1 MAEAEAPS
9 RSSTPE
15 RLLAA
20 AERLVVHEG
29 VHALTV
35 RGIADA
41 AAVNSALV
49 RYHFGD
55 VDGLL
60 RDLALRNA
68 ARIADAR
75 AALLD
80 ALEQAQ
86 DADFSAIVDALVVPL
101 FVPAAMTPGFR
112 AIVVLDEMFSRAAG
126 SIHEQIW
133 SLFADGV
140 DRVTRMLSACQ
151 PDGDAVTLAWRI
163 RFVTAAALDIP
174 PRDGDR
180 PARGERRSVYG
191 EGGDGERLD
200 RFRCFAR
207 DALNLSR

>member
-1 MAEAEAPS
+1 MATTASPS
-9 RSSTPE
+9 LSTPE

-20 AERLVVHEG
+20 AERIVVHEG

-41 AAVNSALV
+41 AGVNSALV

-75 AALLD
+75 TGMLD
-80 ALEQAQ
+80 ALERERKA
-86 DADFSAIVDALVVPL
+86 AFPAVVDALVVPL
-101 FVPAAMTPGFR
+101 FASAAMTPGFR
-112 AIVVLDEMFSRAAG
+112 AIVVLDEMFSRAAD

-133 SLFADGV
+133 SLFAEGV

-151 PDGDAVTLAWRI
+151 PEVDAVALAWRI

-174 PRDGDR
+174 PRDDDR
-180 PARGERRSVYG
+180 SPQGERRSAYG
-191 EGGDGERLD
+191 DDGDGERLEQ
-200 RFRCFAR
+200 FRCFAR